1 MRGSASW
8 DFGDLVRSIF
18 AGTEEP
24 TREAQFSDARVREVV
39 RGFVSTYGP
48 LTDVEKFAEAPAH
61 MSFMLGTRF
70 LTDHFENNRYFGVTR
85 RGENLDR
92 ARAQFT
98 LAKQF
103 DESVERLGEIITE
116 VMD

>member
-1 MRGSASW
+1 
-8 DFGDLVRSIF
+8 
-18 AGTEEP
+18 
-24 TREAQFSDARVREVV
+24 
-39 RGFVSTYGP
+39 
-48 LTDVEKFAEAPAH
+48 
-61 MSFMLGTRF
+61 MLGTRF
-70 LTDHFENNRYFGVTR
+70 LTDHFDNNRYFGVTR

-92 ARAQFT
+92 ARVQFT

>member
-1 MRGSASW
+1 
-8 DFGDLVRSIF
+8 
-18 AGTEEP
+18 
-24 TREAQFSDARVREVV
+24 
-39 RGFVSTYGP
+39 
-48 LTDVEKFAEAPAH
+48 